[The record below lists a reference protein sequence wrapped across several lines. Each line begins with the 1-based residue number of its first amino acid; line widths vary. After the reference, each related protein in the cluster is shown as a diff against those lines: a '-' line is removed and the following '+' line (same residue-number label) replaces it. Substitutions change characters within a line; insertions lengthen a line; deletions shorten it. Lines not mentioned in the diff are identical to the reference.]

1 MSERERNWMLLI
13 AGIILL
19 AYVIPYTVLSQVT
32 AWYGSFLFWCLI
44 GLAAIIVNVFIT
56 RDWGK

>member
-1 MSERERNWMLLI
+1 MSLQERNWMLVI

-32 AWYGSFLFWCLI
+32 AWYGSFLFWFLI
-44 GLAAIIVNVFIT
+44 GLAAIFVNVFIT

>member
-1 MSERERNWMLLI
+1 MLLI